1 MTIINLKYFTKF
13 YLALGLI
20 AAIISIGIIGFM
32 FIEDYTFLEA
42 FYMTIIT
49 IATVGFQEVHPLT
62 EEGRLF
68 TALLI
73 ITSFGTFAYA
83 ITAITKYVV
92 EGEFN
97 YYYKFPILL
106 FHKFYFLNYFNFN
119 LFNLSLLTS
128 PIDLPINL
136 NSSSVK

>member
-20 AAIISIGIIGFM
+20 AAIITMGISGFIL
-32 FIEDYTFLEA
+32 IEDYTFLEA

-49 IATVGFQEVHPLT
+49 IATVGFQEVHPLSDT
-62 EEGRLF
+62 GRVF
-68 TALLI
+68 TAFLI

-92 EGEFN
+92 EG
-97 YYYKFPILL
+97 
-106 FHKFYFLNYFNFN
+106 
-119 LFNLSLLTS
+119 
-128 PIDLPINL
+128 DLGCYL
-136 NSSSVK
+136 K